1 MSKPANARA
10 AAAQALFQ
18 VIEQGRSL
26 SQALPD
32 TTQALSA
39 SDAAFTQ
46 AMCYQALRFLPT
58 YEWFIRA
65 LVDKPLK
72 NKVRIAH
79 YLLVVGIVQLR
90 DMRTPAH
97 AAIGETVNATML
109 LKQASLKGM
118 VNGVL
123 RSFQRQEETLEQ
135 ALKSEQAKSAGLRTD
150 HPGWLQRRLE
160 AAYPEQ
166 WEQVCTRNNMAP
178 PLWLRVNHSKTSRDQ
193 YLALLAEQGIDAVT
207 DTQALDAIRLPTA
220 RDVTQL
226 PGFADGHVS
235 VQDRSAQFA
244 AHLLDAQPGERILDA
259 CAAPGGKTAHILER
273 TPDAIVHALDFDAA
287 RLNRVHENLARLQLE
302 ATVICGDAADPSE
315 WWDNACY
322 DRILLD
328 APCSAT
334 GVIRRHPDIKWL
346 RRATDIDALVALQE
360 RILHAQWALLKVGG
374 RLVYATCSV
383 LPDENTKQIQKFLTT
398 VKDARVVPIEHASE
412 HDWQL
417 LPEPESGDGFYYCV
431 LEKTADSA

>member
-10 AAAQALFQ
+10 AAAHALFQ
-18 VIEQGRSL
+18 VIEHGRSL

-32 TTQALSA
+32 TTRLLSA

-46 AMCYQALRFLPT
+46 AICYQALRFLPT

-72 NKVRIAH
+72 NKVRIVH
-79 YLLVVGIVQLR
+79 FLLVVGIVQLR
-90 DMRTPAH
+90 DMRTPSH
-97 AAIGETVNATML
+97 AAIGETVNAAAL

-123 RSFQRQEETLEQ
+123 RSFQRQQEELE
-135 ALKSEQAKSAGLRTD
+135 KSLQGEQTKSAGLRTN

-160 AAYPEQ
+160 SAYPEQ
-166 WEQVCTRNNMAP
+166 WEQLCNSNNIAP
-178 PLWLRVNHSKTSRDQ
+178 PLWLRVNRSKTSRDQ
-193 YLALLAEQGIDAVT
+193 YLAKLASQDIEAIADS
-207 DTQALDAIRLPTA
+207 QAPDAIRLPSA
-220 RDVTQL
+220 RDVAQL
-226 PGFADGHVS
+226 PNFAEGYVS

-244 AHLLDAQPGERILDA
+244 AYLLDAQPGERVLDA
-259 CAAPGGKTAHILER
+259 CAAPGGKTAHILEG
-273 TPDAIVHALDFDAA
+273 TPDAIVHALDFDPA
-287 RLNRVHENLARLQLE
+287 RLQRVYENLTRLQLE
-302 ATVICGDAADPSE
+302 ATVICGDAADPTE
-315 WWDNACY
+315 WWDNELY

-346 RRATDIDALVALQE
+346 RRATDIDALVTLQE
-360 RILHAQWALLKVGG
+360 RILHTQWSLLKVGG

-398 VKDARVVPIEHASE
+398 VKNARVVQIEHSLE
-412 HDWQL
+412 YDWQL